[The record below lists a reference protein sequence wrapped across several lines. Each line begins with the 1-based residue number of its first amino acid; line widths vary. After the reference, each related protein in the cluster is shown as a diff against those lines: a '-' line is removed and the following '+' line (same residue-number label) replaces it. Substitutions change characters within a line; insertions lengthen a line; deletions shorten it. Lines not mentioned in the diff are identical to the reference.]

1 VSQKLEKRTLSVEL
15 RAEPDFVIAGY
26 AALFDSPSKNL
37 GGFTEVIA
45 PTAFTRSLAE
55 KAVVRFTFNHSL
67 DDVLARTDSG
77 SLELSTDSKGLK
89 FRAQLNKKIQRH
101 ADIWEACRSKLY
113 DECSFAFTVPDGGDA
128 WSPDG
133 RRRTLL
139 DVDLMDCAIVGVP
152 AYEGTS
158 ATARNNNSDAAF
170 VEAARARLAAMNTD
184 FERSE
189 RAHEIKMRIL
199 SEGRADDNV
208 DDSDED
214 DVFEKA
220 CRTLGLDF
228 CDSDDD
234 FVFASDPN
242 DLNEENCLRFSYEID
257 GEGNVILD
265 ESTRT
270 KVRHELLHSERGR
283 KILFFKRIKRSA
295 GVR

>member
-1 VSQKLEKRTLSVEL
+1 MSASNVEKRTLSVEL

-113 DECSFAFTVPDGGDA
+113 DECSFAFTVPEGGDA

-152 AYEGTS
+152 AYEGTT

-170 VEAARARLAAMNTD
+170 VEAARARLAAMNAD

-189 RAHEIKMRIL
+189 RAHALRMQLL
-199 SEGRADDNV
+199 SEGRS
-208 DDSDED
+208 DDSDLD
-214 DVFEKA
+214 DPDDPFEAA
-220 CRTLGLDF
+220 CRELNLDF
-228 CDSDDD
+228 CDHDDD
-234 FVFASDPN
+234 FIYASDPN
-242 DLNEENCLRFSYEID
+242 DLDEHCLRFEYTVNADGTLKID
-257 GEGNVILD
+257 TA
-265 ESTRT
+265 SRT
-270 KVRHELLHSERGR
+270 EVKHSLIHTARGL
-283 KILFFKRIKRSA
+283 KILFFKRMKRTA
-295 GVR
+295 GRG

>member
-1 VSQKLEKRTLSVEL
+1 VSQKLEKRTLNVEL
-15 RAEPDFVIAGY
+15 RTEPDFVITGY

-45 PTAFTRSLAE
+45 STAFTRSLAE

-67 DDVLARTDSG
+67 DDVLARTDTG
-77 SLELSTDSKGLK
+77 QLELSTDSKGLK

-158 ATARNNNSDAAF
+158 ATARDANGGYVDAM
-170 VEAARARLAAMNTD
+170 RARLATMNAD

-189 RAHEIKMRIL
+189 QAHALRMQLL
-199 SEGRADDNV
+199 SEGRE
-208 DDSDED
+208 DSDGDLD
-214 DVFEKA
+214 DPDDPFEAA
-220 CRTLGLDF
+220 CRALGLDY
-228 CDSDDD
+228 CDHDDD
-234 FVFASDPN
+234 FIYGSDPD
-242 DLNEENCLRFSYEID
+242 DLDEQNCLRFSYQVD
-257 GEGNVILD
+257 GEGNLILD
-265 ESTRT
+265 DDSRT
-270 KVRHELLHSERGR
+270 KVRHELLHTERGR
-283 KILFFKRIKRSA
+283 KILFFKRIKRSD
-295 GVR
+295 GRG